1 MERVAFLLE
10 RTGVRLGCL
19 LNPESLIVRRTAGVR
34 PRRTLGGQLTGARL
48 ADDPLLYTGGG
59 MTELRLDLL
68 FDVTLAGSTI
78 GTDDVRDLTRPLWEL
93 AENASGD
100 DGYGRP
106 PLVRFVWGKSWN
118 IPGVVAAVAE
128 RLEQF
133 TPEGTPQ
140 RSWLRM
146 RLLRVNEPAAPT
158 AAMASGQIPFSAED
172 LAGLTAE
179 SAPAEDVE
187 VHAIVGGG
195 ERAPEAEQP
204 VEGVDVVTGAS
215 TERLDELAYR
225 YFGDP
230 AYWRALA
237 ALNGIDDPLHL
248 VAGSLL
254 RVMSLPALL
263 EML

>member
-1 MERVAFLLE
+1 
-10 RTGVRLGCL
+10 
-19 LNPESLIVRRTAGVR
+19 
-34 PRRTLGGQLTGARL
+34 
-48 ADDPLLYTGGG
+48 
-59 MTELRLDLL
+59 
-68 FDVTLAGSTI
+68 
-78 GTDDVRDLTRPLWEL
+78 
-93 AENASGD
+93 
-100 DGYGRP
+100 
-106 PLVRFVWGKSWN
+106 
-118 IPGVVAAVAE
+118 
-128 RLEQF
+128 
-133 TPEGTPQ
+133 
-140 RSWLRM
+140 
-146 RLLRVNEPAAPT
+146 
-158 AAMASGQIPFSAED
+158 MASGQIPFSAED

-179 SAPAEDVE
+179 SAPAEDEE